1 MTAINRARKR
11 KYVNIRRRQNAAF
24 IILVINRAS

>member
-1 MTAINRARKR
+1 MTAINALVSVNI
-11 KYVNIRRRQNAAF
+11 VNIRRRQNAAF